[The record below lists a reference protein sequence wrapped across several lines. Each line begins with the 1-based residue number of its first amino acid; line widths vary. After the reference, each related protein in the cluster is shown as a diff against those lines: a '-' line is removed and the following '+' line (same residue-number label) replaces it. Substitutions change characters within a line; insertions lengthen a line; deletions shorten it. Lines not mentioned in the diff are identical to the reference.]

1 MARLRSLA
9 ARPDVGAA
17 GCLLL
22 YGDRRVQHGG
32 VIVGFRGAAD
42 HVAKL
47 APAYKPGGERTL
59 GYNSALVSV
68 RDYSAVTAACMML
81 KRAAWDAVGGF
92 DEAFAIGFNDTD
104 LCLRLRAVG
113 YRVLYDGTTTL
124 LHHESATRTER
135 REVAHPED
143 DARLRARW
151 PEFFSA
157 GDPFYSPLLNQA
169 GMDHALRSDDGC
181 KGRLR
186 PRMTEVN
193 LGSPTA
199 PPSPAADTE
208 AAAPAARRRR
218 PAASPSSGA
227 SG

>member
-1 MARLRSLA
+1 M
-9 ARPDVGAA
+9 
-17 GCLLL
+17 
-22 YGDRRVQHGG
+22 
-32 VIVGFRGAAD
+32 IVGFRGAAD

-47 APAYKPGGERTL
+47 APAYKPGGERTGVHTL

-92 DEAFAIGFNDTD
+92 DESFAIGFNDTD
-104 LCLRLRAVG
+104 LCLRLRGAG

-143 DARLRARW
+143 DARLHARW
-151 PEFFSA
+151 PEFFTM

-169 GMDHALRSDDGC
+169 GMDHQLRSDAGC

-186 PRMTEVN
+186 PRVTD
-193 LGSPTA
+193 LSRPTA
-199 PPSPAADTE
+199 PPAPAADTE

-218 PAASPSSGA
+218 PAAPPPGGA